1 MYILIPNEMHDWVET
16 QIKNGNFESP
26 NHYVRKLIR
35 NDQAEKNISR
45 LLLFIQLALLQ
56 EESNGEPMNVDE
68 VISREIKKLAKTK
81 Y

>member
-16 QIKNGNFESP
+16 QIKYGGYASP
-26 NHYVRKLIR
+26 NHYIRNLIR

-45 LLLFIQLALLQ
+45 LLLLINLALTKEQ
-56 EESNGEPMNVDE
+56 KKRESFNVDE
-68 VISREIKKLAKTK
+68 VIHREIRKLARTK